1 MNTFRTPQP
10 APVTEMDLAAWLDGN
25 LPQTAAARVEAAM
38 AADPD
43 LRNAAFELADILGKP
58 LPEAPP
64 RMAVRAKA
72 LVGFEVEREQ
82 PRRSWLANLL
92 PSFAEGYAMQRGAM
106 AGVAVMVAAVGFL
119 MGGGLGESYAH
130 ERYGANGSHIVS
142 PFGSDTTNE
151 LNDLFSD
158 IT

>member
-1 MNTFRTPQP
+1 MNTNRTPQT

-72 LVGFEVEREQ
+72 LVGFEVEREA
-82 PRRSWLANLL
+82 PRRSWLSGLL
-92 PSFAEGYAMQRGAM
+92 PSFAQGYSMQRGAM

-130 ERYGANGSHIVS
+130 ERYGTGASHIVS